1 MEHASA
7 SGGTSR
13 ELLWRKRE
21 NLLPGACLL
30 ILAAA
35 GWAYT
40 AYPGGASGGMEMDET
55 PGVVP
60 FLSGWA
66 AMMVAM
72 MLPTT
77 LPLILLYRV
86 VAHRRLGP
94 AQAGTGMVSLIIGYL
109 VVWTGAGLPV
119 YAYNLVG
126 EVVVGPTVVV
136 LPAFLLMAGGAYQFT
151 TLKGGCHARCS
162 NPLFFLMNKW
172 RPGAIGA
179 LRMGVLHGIDCLGCC
194 LGLMVGLVA
203 LGMMNLAL
211 MCSVALVI
219 FAEKTLPN
227 GHRIARPLGVLMV
240 VGGVVF
246 LGFSLLDGLGP
257 GVEMGPPTQTK
268 PEMEMDLGME
278 PM

>member
-13 ELLWRKRE
+13 ELWRKRE
-21 NLLPGACLL
+21 NLLPSACLL
-30 ILAAA
+30 FLAAA

-40 AYPGGASGGMEMDET
+40 AYQAAASGDIEMDMVL
-55 PGVVP
+55 GVVP

-72 MLPTT
+72 MLPAT

-86 VAHRRLGP
+86 VARRKLDTSW
-94 AQAGTGMVSLIIGYL
+94 ARTMGMVALLFGYL
-109 VVWTGAGLPV
+109 AVWIIAGLPA
-119 YAYNLVG
+119 YAYNLVA
-126 EVVVGPTVVV
+126 EVSGPTVGV
-136 LPAFLLMAGGAYQFT
+136 LPGLLLMVGGAYQFT
-151 TLKGGCHARCS
+151 ALKGGCHARCS

-179 LRMGVLHGIDCLGCC
+179 LRMGALHGIDCLGCC

-211 MCSVALVI
+211 MFSVALVI

-240 VGGVVF
+240 VGGAVF

-257 GVEMGPPTQTK
+257 GVEVG
-268 PEMEMDLGME
+268 PEMEMD

>member
-21 NLLPGACLL
+21 NLLPGACLV
-30 ILAAA
+30 ILAAT

-40 AYPGGASGGMEMDET
+40 AYQAGVSVGMEMDET

-72 MLPTT
+72 MLPAT

-86 VAHRRLGP
+86 VARRRLGP
-94 AQAGTGMVSLIIGYL
+94 ALARTGTVSLIIGYL
-109 VVWTGAGLPV
+109 AVWTVAGLPV

-126 EVVVGPTVVV
+126 EVVAGPTVAV

-151 TLKGGCHARCS
+151 ALKGGCHARCS

-179 LRMGVLHGIDCLGCC
+179 LRMGALHGTDCLGCC

-211 MCSVALVI
+211 MFSVALVI

-227 GHRIARPLGVLMV
+227 GHRIARPLGVLMF
-240 VGGVVF
+240 VGGAVF
-246 LGFSLLDGLGP
+246 LGFSLLGEVGH
-257 GVEMGPPTQTK
+257 GVEMAPPT
-268 PEMEMDLGME
+268 EMEPGME
-278 PM
+278 SMDSEM